1 MKAQLLLGMA
11 GALALAAC
19 GGEAAQDETADDA
32 AAVTAT
38 ATPTAAAAGDA
49 AAPDPST
56 PQGFVSMQASSD
68 MYEIE
73 AGRLAEQNGT
83 SEEVKSF
90 GAMMVMDHTNSSQ
103 QLQAAVMES
112 GQGLMVPTAMMPKH
126 QQQLTELRNAGTNF
140 DTVYAQ
146 QQVAAHQEALTL
158 LQTQAQSGTAAPL
171 KAFAAKT
178 APIVE
183 AHLGQARQLP

>member
-1 MKAQLLLGMA
+1 MKAQLLLGIA

-19 GGEAAQDETADDA
+19 GGEAAQDEAAEDTAA
-32 AAVTAT
+32 TAT
-38 ATPTAAAAGDA
+38 ATPTAAAGDAA

-56 PQGFVSMQASSD
+56 PQGFVSMAASSD

-83 SEEVKSF
+83 SEGVKSF

-103 QLQAAVMES
+103 KLQAAVMES
-112 GQGLMVPTAMMPKH
+112 GEGLMVPTAMMPKH
-126 QQQLTELRNAGTNF
+126 QQQLTELQNAGANF

-146 QQVAAHQEALTL
+146 QQVAAHQEALNL
-158 LQTQAQSGTAAPL
+158 MQTQAQSGTSEPL
-171 KAFAAKT
+171 KAFAAET
-178 APIVE
+178 APIIE
-183 AHLGQARQLP
+183 RHLGEARNLP

>member
-1 MKAQLLLGMA
+1 MKARLLFGIA

-19 GGEAAQDETADDA
+19 GGEAAQDEVVVEDTVAIEPAPDA
-32 AAVTAT
+32 AAV
-38 ATPTAAAAGDA
+38 
-49 AAPDPST
+49 DPNT

-73 AGRLAEQNGT
+73 AGRLAEQSGT

-103 QLQAAVMES
+103 MLQAAVMES
-112 GQGLMVPTAMMPKH
+112 GQALMVPTTMMPMH
-126 QQQLTELRNAGTNF
+126 QQQLTELQNAGANF
-140 DTVYAQ
+140 DTLYAQ
-146 QQVAAHQEALTL
+146 QQVAAHQEALNL
-158 LQTQAQSGTAAPL
+158 LQTQAENGTVDQL
-171 KAFAAKT
+171 KAFAAET

-183 AHLGQARQLP
+183 GHLEQARELP

>member
-1 MKAQLLLGMA
+1 MKAQLLFGIA

-19 GGEAAQDETADDA
+19 GGETTQEEAPEDA
-32 AAVTAT
+32 AATAT
-38 ATPTAAAAGDA
+38 ATPDAAAAGEA
-49 AAPDPST
+49 AAADPST
-56 PQGFVSMQASSD
+56 PQGFVAMQASSD

-83 SEEVKSF
+83 SEGVKSF

-112 GQGLMVPTAMMPKH
+112 GEGLMVPTAMTPRH
-126 QQQLTELRNAGTNF
+126 QQLLTELQGAGANF
-140 DTVYAQ
+140 DTLYAQ

-158 LQTQAQSGTAAPL
+158 LQTQAQTGTVAPL
-171 KAFAAKT
+171 KAFATAT
-178 APIVE
+178 APIF
-183 AHLGQARQLP
+183 

>member
-1 MKAQLLLGMA
+1 MKAQLLFGIA

-19 GGEAAQDETADDA
+19 GGETAQEEAPDA
-32 AAVTAT
+32 AATAT
-38 ATPTAAAAGDA
+38 ATPDAAAAGDA
-49 AAPDPST
+49 ADPST

-73 AGRLAEQNGT
+73 AGRMAEQNGT
-83 SEEVKSF
+83 SEAVKSF

-112 GQGLMVPTAMMPKH
+112 GEGLMVPTAMMARH
-126 QQQLTELRNAGTNF
+126 QQLLTELQGAGANF
-140 DTVYAQ
+140 DTLYAQ
-146 QQVAAHQEALTL
+146 QQVAAHQEALNL
-158 LQTQAQSGTAAPL
+158 LQTQAQNGTVAPL
-171 KAFAAKT
+171 KAFATAT

-183 AHLGQARQLP
+183 RHLGEARNLP